1 LFGLLDGTDA
11 APPEKIVVQPA
22 EKDKDQSPTTEPNP
36 AYDSWISRDQIVLD
50 YLLQSIGPEVLPH
63 VQWIEIASGV
73 WQAVEEMFASHC

>member
-11 APPEKIVVQPA
+11 APPEMIVVQPA
-22 EKDKDQSPTTEPNP
+22 DTEKDQSPTTAPNP
-36 AYDSWISRDQIVLD
+36 AYDSWISRDQIVLG

-63 VQWIEIASGV
+63 VQRIETATGV